1 MQAYNSSQ
9 LRGPK
14 LTRQKRGRALALASF
29 ELCVVLPVISLLAYL
44 LIRDPDVLQVDLILW
59 IVVTAGVELVPVP
72 FWRGLQ
78 ISMGFPLLL
87 AAGLLFAPPAAAL
100 VAFVG
105 SFDPR
110 EFRRE
115 ITVLRALFNR
125 CQVALSVLAAS
136 AAFHSLASVNR
147 PWLVVLPAAI
157 LAAGIDYVVNFP
169 LVAAAVSI
177 AYGDS
182 YLQALKSM
190 RIGRSFE
197 FLVNYIG
204 LGFVGTALAKLYADP
219 YVHLWSLPSVLMPL
233 MFARQMFFRS
243 RALEEA
249 HKELQDREQVMRA
262 LSNRMAE
269 ERQDERAQIAAYLH
283 DDLAQLLFRL
293 SLQVDVAKRH
303 LRSGDAGGTE
313 ADLEAIRET
322 KNRTSELVRALIR
335 DLHRSPLGRSG
346 LGEALTSFIADV
358 GEGSGAVF
366 HTTVGDVA
374 LPPAIQLLI
383 YHIAR
388 EAVMNSLKHSE
399 ASNVWIDL
407 TEEDSQVLLT
417 IGDDGVG
424 FDSGGPGPEG
434 HFGLTMMRERAQVAG
449 GTFLLDSAPGDGV
462 RIEVRFPKVWTPG
475 DLTAGNE
482 GVERE
487 IHPVAEPA
495 PAREV
500 LSA

>member
-1 MQAYNSSQ
+1 M
-9 LRGPK
+9 
-14 LTRQKRGRALALASF
+14 
-29 ELCVVLPVISLLAYL
+29 LPVLGLLTFLLA
-44 LIRDPDVLQVDLILW
+44 RDPATLQVDLILW
-59 IVVTAGVELVPVP
+59 ILVTAGVELVPVP

-87 AAGLLFAPPAAAL
+87 AAGLLFSPPAAAV

-105 SFDPR
+105 SCDPR

-115 ITVLRALFNR
+115 ITFLRALFNR
-125 CQVALSVLAAS
+125 CQVALSVLSAS
-136 AAFHSLASVNR
+136 FVFHSLANVDS

-157 LAAGIDYVVNFP
+157 LAAVVDYVVNFP
-169 LVAAAVSI
+169 LVAGAVSI

-182 YLQALKSM
+182 YVHALRSM
-190 RIGRSFE
+190 RIGRSVE
-197 FLVNYIG
+197 FFVNYIG

-219 YVHLWSLPSVLMPL
+219 YVHVWSIPAVLIPL
-233 MFARQMFFRS
+233 IFARQMFFRS

-303 LRSGDAGGTE
+303 LRSGDTDGVDV
-313 ADLEAIRET
+313 DLDAIRET

-346 LGEALTSFIADV
+346 LGEALSSFTADV
-358 GEGSGAVF
+358 GEGSGVSF
-366 HTTVGDVA
+366 HTDVQEVA
-374 LPPAIQLLI
+374 LPPAIQLLV

-388 EAVMNSLKHSE
+388 EAVMNSLKHSG
-399 ASNVWIDL
+399 ATNVWIDL
-407 TEEDSQVLLT
+407 AENPSQIVVS
-417 IGDDGVG
+417 IRDDGVG
-424 FDSGGPGPEG
+424 FDSAAPGPEG

-449 GTFLLDSAPGDGV
+449 GSFSLLSSPGQGV
-462 RIEVRFPKVWTPG
+462 RIEVRFRKVWSAD
-475 DLTAGNE
+475 DLTSGDASS
-482 GVERE
+482 ERDLRP
-487 IHPVAEPA
+487 IAEPS

-500 LSA
+500 VSA

>member
-1 MQAYNSSQ
+1 
-9 LRGPK
+9 LVP
-14 LTRQKRGRALALASF
+14 
-29 ELCVVLPVISLLAYL
+29 
-44 LIRDPDVLQVDLILW
+44 DLILW
-59 IVVTAGVELVPVP
+59 ILVTAAVELVPVP
-72 FWRGLQ
+72 VWRGLQ

-87 AAGLLFAPPAAAL
+87 AAGMLFAPAAAAL

-115 ITVLRALFNR
+115 ISLLRAMFNR
-125 CQVALSVLAAS
+125 AQVALAVLASS
-136 AAFHSLASVNR
+136 AVFHSLTTVSA
-147 PWLVVLPAAI
+147 PWLVVLGSAI
-157 LAAGIDYVVNFP
+157 LAAIVDYVVNFP
-169 LVAAAVSI
+169 LVAGAVSL
-177 AYGDS
+177 AYGER
-182 YLQALKSM
+182 YIRALASM
-190 RIGRSFE
+190 RIGRSAE

-204 LGFVGTALAKLYADP
+204 LGFVGTTLAKLYADP
-219 YVHLWSLPSVLMPL
+219 MIHLWSLPAVLVPL
-233 MFARQMFFRS
+233 MVARQMFFRS

-303 LRSGDAGGTE
+303 LKSGDQELAE
-313 ADLEAIRET
+313 SDLEAIRAT

-346 LGEALTSFIADV
+346 LGEALSSFTADV
-358 GEGSGAVF
+358 GEGSGVAF
-366 HTTVGDVA
+366 HTKFEPIA
-374 LPPAIQLLI
+374 LPPAFQLVV

-388 EAVMNSLKHSE
+388 EAVMNALKHSG
-399 ASNVWIDL
+399 ASNVWLEVYD
-407 TEEDSQVLLT
+407 EDNEVKLT
-417 IGDDGVG
+417 IRDDGVG
-424 FDSGGPGPEG
+424 FDTEQPGPEG

-449 GTFLLDSAPGDGV
+449 GRLTVVSAPDEGV
-462 RIEVRFPKVWTPG
+462 ELRVAFPKVWG
-475 DLTAGNE
+475 EADLTPHPHEDPGQ
-482 GVERE
+482 E

-495 PAREV
+495 PSRESV
-500 LSA
+500 SA